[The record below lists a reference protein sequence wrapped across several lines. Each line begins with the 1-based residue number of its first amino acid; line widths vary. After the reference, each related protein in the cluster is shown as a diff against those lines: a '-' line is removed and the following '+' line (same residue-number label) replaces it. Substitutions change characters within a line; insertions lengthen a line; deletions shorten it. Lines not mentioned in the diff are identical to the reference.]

1 LNRRTHRILD
11 SHGWLEKVTII
22 WREEKTVSRF
32 QDETESE
39 TTERYLCADE
49 PTGEADTRSCEWWWR
64 RSTDLGNVRIRTLGL
79 SASGVLLFV
88 DVVLVAPP
96 TMASAGLR
104 TAPRARIIQSSTLA
118 LRRPALGARLL
129 STRTAPVRDA
139 LRPAR
144 PTG

>member
-1 LNRRTHRILD
+1 MKSEIATTYL
-11 SHGWLEKVTII
+11 
-22 WREEKTVSRF
+22 VS
-32 QDETESE
+32 DGLTW
-39 TTERYLCADE
+39 
-49 PTGEADTRSCEWWWR
+49 EADTR
-64 RSTDLGNVRIRTLGL
+64 LGAGAASGREGLRTWVTFRIRTLGL

-88 DVVLVAPP
+88 DVVLVAPT

-118 LRRPALGARLL
+118 LRRPLLGARLL

-144 PTG
+144 STG